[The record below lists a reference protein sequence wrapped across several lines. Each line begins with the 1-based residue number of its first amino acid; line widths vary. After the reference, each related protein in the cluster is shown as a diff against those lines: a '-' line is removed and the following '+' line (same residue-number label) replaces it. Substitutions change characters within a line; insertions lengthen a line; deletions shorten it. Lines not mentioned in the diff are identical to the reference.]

1 MPGKHRAFFIF
12 QSDLII
18 RFKAS
23 KTVFKTYN
31 ILWNNI
37 FHFCI
42 ISCIIPLGCVQMA
55 TRRVKIRKDE
65 EYITLNV
72 LLKITDLIPT
82 GGMAKFFLAENDVY
96 VNGEKENR
104 RGRKLYR
111 GDIVKA
117 NKAEFLIK

>member
-1 MPGKHRAFFIF
+1 MINFN
-12 QSDLII
+12 
-18 RFKAS
+18 
-23 KTVFKTYN
+23 VFKTYN
-31 ILWNNI
+31 ILWNI
-37 FHFCI
+37 LFHSSTILCI
-42 ISCIIPLGCVQMA
+42 IHLECILMA
-55 TRRVKIRKDE
+55 IREVKLHDDE

-72 LLKITDLIPT
+72 LLKIVDFIPT
-82 GGMAKFFLAENDVY
+82 GGMAKIFLAENTVY

>member
-1 MPGKHRAFFIF
+1 MA
-12 QSDLII
+12 I
-18 RFKAS
+18 RE
-23 KTVFKTYN
+23 
-31 ILWNNI
+31 
-37 FHFCI
+37 
-42 ISCIIPLGCVQMA
+42 
-55 TRRVKIRKDE
+55 VKIREDE

-82 GGMAKFFLAENDVY
+82 GGMAKLFLAENDVF
-96 VNGEKENR
+96 VNGERENR

>member
-1 MPGKHRAFFIF
+1 
-12 QSDLII
+12 
-18 RFKAS
+18 
-23 KTVFKTYN
+23 
-31 ILWNNI
+31 
-37 FHFCI
+37 
-42 ISCIIPLGCVQMA
+42 MA

>member
-1 MPGKHRAFFIF
+1 
-12 QSDLII
+12 
-18 RFKAS
+18 
-23 KTVFKTYN
+23 
-31 ILWNNI
+31 
-37 FHFCI
+37 
-42 ISCIIPLGCVQMA
+42 MA
-55 TRRVKIRKDE
+55 AREVKLREDE

-82 GGMAKFFLAENDVY
+82 GGMAKIFLMENDVF

>member
-1 MPGKHRAFFIF
+1 
-12 QSDLII
+12 
-18 RFKAS
+18 
-23 KTVFKTYN
+23 
-31 ILWNNI
+31 
-37 FHFCI
+37 
-42 ISCIIPLGCVQMA
+42 MA

-82 GGMAKFFLAENDVY
+82 GGMAKIFLAENDVY

-117 NKAEFLIK
+117 NNAEFVIE